1 MIARRP
7 AERDVLEDGAPIGCL
22 LRVLR
27 VNPARRLYERL
38 GFEVT
43 GESPTHFEMEH
54 AG

>member
-7 AERDVLEDGAPIGCL
+7 ATAADLEFY
-22 LRVLR
+22 
-27 VNPARRLYERL
+27 PARRLWERL

-43 GESPTHFEMEH
+43 GESETHYLMEY